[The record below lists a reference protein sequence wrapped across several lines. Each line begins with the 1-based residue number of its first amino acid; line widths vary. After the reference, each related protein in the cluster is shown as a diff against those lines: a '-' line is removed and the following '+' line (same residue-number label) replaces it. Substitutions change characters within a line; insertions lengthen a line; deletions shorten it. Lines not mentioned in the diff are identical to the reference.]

1 MANIHLVTGYSGK
14 AHVTAADHGSFNA
27 AIFGDGQYVLDRGK
41 KLAAS
46 LVSNNQ
52 VRISDGD
59 ILMNGRH
66 IRLDSASYTDL
77 TIENGATGY
86 NRNDL
91 IVCRYT
97 KNATSGAEECNLV
110 VIKGTATTG
119 TAADPTYSTG
129 SIINGVSQADFPLY
143 RIPVCGLA
151 VGTPEQLFEVA
162 YPQVS
167 KNPRIEALDS
177 GYIDITDED
186 DGKVIVVNASSKA
199 WVYVPKGFTG
209 MEVTI
214 LRIGSGTVG
223 VTPGTDAYF
232 FIHGQS
238 GGLGEGSRLACYIP
252 EINGSITLKCYA
264 PGNWFIAQGSYT
276 TGYDL

>member
-14 AHVTAADHGSFNA
+14 AHVTAADHGSLNA

-46 LVSNNQ
+46 VVSSNQ
-52 VRISDGD
+52 VRIYDGD

-97 KNATSGAEECNLV
+97 KNATSGKEECNLV

-119 TAADPTYSTG
+119 TATDPTYSTG
-129 SIINGVSQADFPLY
+129 SIINGVSQVDFPLY
-143 RIPVCGLA
+143 RIPISGLA
-151 VGTPEQLFEVA
+151 VGTPEQLFEIA
-162 YPQVS
+162 SAFDRGGARNVS
-167 KNPRIEALDS
+167 S
-177 GYIDITDED
+177 SYTITKSDH
-186 DGKVIVVNASSKA
+186 GKIIVVNSSS
-199 WVYVPKGFTG
+199 YVHIGFPETFSG

-214 LRIGSGTVG
+214 FRMGTGTVTFSPSSG
-223 VTPGTDAYF
+223 AYF
-232 FIHGQS
+232 LLPGRTE
-238 GGLGEGSRLACYIP
+238 GEGSGFGLTCYIN
-252 EINGSITLKCYA
+252 EAFDFVTLKNIGGHMWFISNGSYKTAYEA
-264 PGNWFIAQGSYT
+264 G
-276 TGYDL
+276 